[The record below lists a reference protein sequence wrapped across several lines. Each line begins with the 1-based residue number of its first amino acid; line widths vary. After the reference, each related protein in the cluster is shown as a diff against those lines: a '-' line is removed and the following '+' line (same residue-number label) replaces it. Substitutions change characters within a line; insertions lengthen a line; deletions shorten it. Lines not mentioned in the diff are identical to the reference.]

1 MQSPAKPVVII
12 EVGLN
17 EATTREE
24 NPWVPITPAE
34 IAADALRCAE
44 AGASIVHFHA
54 RDPETGEQ
62 RLDAADLYRA
72 AVVEVRAAGCDVLL
86 YPSYPAFLNGRA
98 DPLSERFGHVLALAD
113 EADLGM
119 RIAPLDMG
127 SLNLVFADGA
137 KLQAAAGAPLEW
149 SVYQNPFP
157 LLQRIAEQC
166 DARELAVTLAIFE
179 LGHLRATA
187 ALLESGALRHPMLKF
202 MLNGRWLHGPLPD
215 PAGLDVYVR
224 TLEALCGDRDIPW
237 LCAPSGIDAP
247 EATLALLRAALA
259 RGGHVRVGVGDNPAA
274 ARGRSN
280 GELVAE
286 AVSLAAEYGRAPARP
301 ADVLRLCGI
310 RSRTE

>member
-1 MQSPAKPVVII
+1 MGTRAEPVVI

-17 EATTREE
+17 EAATREE
-24 NPWVPITPAE
+24 NPWVPISPEE

-44 AGASIVHFHA
+44 VGASIVHFHA

-62 RLDAADLYRA
+62 RLDATDLYRA
-72 AVVEVRAAGCDVLL
+72 AVEAIRAAGCDVLL
-86 YPSYPAFLNGRA
+86 YPSYPAFLSSRG
-98 DPLSERFGHVLALAD
+98 DPLVERFGHILALAD
-113 EADLGM
+113 DPALDL

-127 SLNLVFADGA
+127 SLNLVFADGGGLRSA
-137 KLQAAAGAPLEW
+137 PALPLEW

-157 LLQRIAEQC
+157 LLQRMAEQC
-166 DARELAVTLAIFE
+166 DARELLVTLAIFE
-179 LGHLRATA
+179 PGHLRATL

-224 TLEALCGDRDIPW
+224 TLDALRGDRDIPW

-247 EATLALLRAALA
+247 EPIEALLRAALA
-259 RGGHVRVGVGDNPAA
+259 RGGHVRVGVGDNPVA

-280 GELVAE
+280 RELVAE
-286 AVSLAAEYGRAPARP
+286 VVSLAAEYGRRPARP

-310 RSRTE
+310 RPRA